1 MSAAG
6 GPERSM
12 SRPGRRTVRIIT
24 RRGPSRAAT
33 ISLVVAV
40 AAAALLFFVWRI
52 WQKEDDVSVY
62 VRTIRDVELDW
73 RCEGGHLFRSLGQVE
88 PRPCWMCGETAYP
101 VTQYHC
107 SVHGSFEVDVR
118 FAENADGVATPEQLR
133 LPGGGW
139 VRADPG
145 LKCPRCGK
153 KLVRRQAEDP
163 IAAIKRG
170 KKRKEGR

>member
-1 MSAAG
+1 
-6 GPERSM
+6 M
-12 SRPGRRTVRIIT
+12 SRPRRRTVRIIT

-40 AAAALLFFVWRI
+40 AVAALLFFVWRF
-52 WQKEDDVSVY
+52 WHKEDNVSVY

-73 RCEGGHLFRSLGQVE
+73 RCDAGHLFRSLGQVE

-101 VTQYHC
+101 VTRYHC
-107 SVHGSFEVDVR
+107 SAHGSFEVAVR
-118 FAENADGVATPEQLR
+118 FAEDAEGVAKPDQLR
-133 LPGGGW
+133 LPGRDW
-139 VRADPG
+139 VGADPG
-145 LKCPRCGK
+145 LKCPRCSK
-153 KLVRRQAEDP
+153 ALVRRQAQDP